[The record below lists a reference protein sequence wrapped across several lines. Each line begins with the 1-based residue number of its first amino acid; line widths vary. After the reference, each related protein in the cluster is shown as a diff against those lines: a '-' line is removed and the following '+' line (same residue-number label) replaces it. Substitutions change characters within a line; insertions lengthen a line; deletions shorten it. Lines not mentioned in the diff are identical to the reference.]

1 MDGDRNS
8 PRRRSSS
15 KPFERRLIMDQK
27 LELILKKLSSLE
39 SGQKELNQK
48 FEALESGQKELN
60 NKFEVLESGQK
71 EMKQRL
77 EVMGSGQK
85 ELGQIVRAIRD
96 RSEET
101 TATKIDALSM
111 DVHHLHGEI
120 AGVKEEIKDL
130 RNGVIFVNRK
140 VADAELEINMMKQS
154 KNQ

>member
-71 EMKQRL
+71 E
-77 EVMGSGQK
+77 
-85 ELGQIVRAIRD
+85 LGQIVRTIRD
-96 RSEET
+96 RQEET
-101 TATKIDALSM
+101 DAKIDALSM
-111 DVHHLHGEI
+111 DVHHVHGEI

-140 VADAELEINMMKQS
+140 VADAEFEINMMKQN

>member
-1 MDGDRNS
+1 
-8 PRRRSSS
+8 
-15 KPFERRLIMDQK
+15 MDQK

-85 ELGQIVRAIRD
+85 ELGQIVRTIRD
-96 RSEET
+96 RQEET
-101 TATKIDALSM
+101 DAKIDALSM
-111 DVHHLHGEI
+111 DVHHVHGEI

-140 VADAELEINMMKQS
+140 VADAEFEINMMKQN

>member
-1 MDGDRNS
+1 
-8 PRRRSSS
+8 
-15 KPFERRLIMDQK
+15 MDQK

-71 EMKQRL
+71 E
-77 EVMGSGQK
+77 
-85 ELGQIVRAIRD
+85 LGQIVRTIRD
-96 RSEET
+96 RQEET
-101 TATKIDALSM
+101 DAKIDALSM
-111 DVHHLHGEI
+111 DVHHVHGEI

-140 VADAELEINMMKQS
+140 VADAEFEINMMKQN